1 MITNELIEYE
11 DVGGALR
18 EGRPL
23 RLARAYRIL
32 YAQDNL
38 NFRELDLAKPAPLGR
53 EILKTAGAKPV
64 EDFSLFAILPN
75 GDFEDIV
82 LDEPFDL
89 RKRGAERFVA
99 FNTDRLF
106 KLTLDERQLEW
117 GKPVIKGADLYKLGE
132 VAKGKAVFLKVHGG
146 EPRLIER
153 GELIDLGAA
162 GIEHFTTGPKPVTD
176 YEIIVNARPRVV
188 HEEDVTF
195 EQVVALAFPG
205 PHGPN
210 IVFSMTYRHAVSKP
224 HAGELAAGGIVEV
237 KKKGTIFNVT
247 KTDKS

>member
-1 MITNELIEYE
+1 MNTNELLEYE
-11 DVGGALR
+11 DVGGAVR

-23 RLARAYRIL
+23 RPARAYQIQ

-38 NFRELDLAKPAPLGR
+38 NFRVLDLATPAPLGR
-53 EILKTAGAKPV
+53 QILEVAGAKPV

-75 GDFEDIV
+75 GDFEDVV

-99 FNTDRLF
+99 FDTDRIF
-106 KLTLDERQLEW
+106 KLTLDGSQLEW
-117 GKPVIKGADLYKLGE
+117 GKPAIKGAVLYKLGN
-132 VAKGKAVFLKVHGG
+132 VAKGRAVFLKIHGS
-146 EPRLIER
+146 EPRLVER
-153 GELIDLGAA
+153 NELIDLTPP
-162 GIEHFTTGPKPVTD
+162 GIEHFVTGPKPVTD
-176 YEIIVNARPRVV
+176 YEIIVNARPRIV

-195 EQVVALAFPG
+195 EQVVELAFPG
-205 PHGPN
+205 PHGPT
-210 IVFSMTYRHAVSKP
+210 IMFSMTYRNAESKP
-224 HAGELAAGGIVEV
+224 HAGELGAGGVVEV